1 VGLLVLLGLP
11 ACLDT
16 GVLERMDAVFGGV
29 LLLLGGLLI
38 SLLLGWAVPER
49 LEDDLQGCAT
59 PSAWRRWLRFAL
71 RWVAPPA
78 IALGL
83 VASVLDLVR
92 MGGGG

>member
-11 ACLDT
+11 AALDT

-29 LLLLGGLLI
+29 LLLLGGLLL
-38 SLLLGWAVPER
+38 SLLLGWARPGQLSR
-49 LEDDLQGCAT
+49 DLEGCGT
-59 PSAWRRWLRFAL
+59 PAGWQRWLRFAL

-83 VASVLDLVR
+83 VASVIDLLR
-92 MGGGG
+92 IGGG